1 MINTLSKI
9 NLSKIRQEGGR
20 STLILIMSTNILV
33 FFLEV
38 TPKGKKLNHLG
49 KKTQPG
55 KKTRP
60 LGENL
65 TIGEENSTIWGKIRP
80 WGKKTRPFG
89 GKFDH
94 WGRKLDHLGKKIRP
108 FGGKFDH
115 WGRISTI
122 WGKTRP
128 KQHWGKNSTTCN
140 YIHPWGGGG
149 VK

>member
-1 MINTLSKI
+1 MSKI
-9 NLSKIRQEGGR
+9 LGGEGGR
-20 STLILIMSTNILV
+20 HDQHFVKNKFVKNKVGGREVNLNFDNVHKYTG

-128 KQHWGKNSTTCN
+128 K
-140 YIHPWGGGG
+140 
-149 VK
+149 